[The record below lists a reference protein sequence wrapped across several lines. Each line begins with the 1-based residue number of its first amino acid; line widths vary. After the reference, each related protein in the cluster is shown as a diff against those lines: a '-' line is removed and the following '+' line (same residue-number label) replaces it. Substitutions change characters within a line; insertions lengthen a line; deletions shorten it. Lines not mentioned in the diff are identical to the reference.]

1 MGSFFTAG
9 KWKWW
14 KQVVRDWTYDQ
25 TKISCPD
32 EENQNDENYSETV
45 SSELHPT
52 ILSDIHINSKI
63 RSLKYKKR

>member
-1 MGSFFTAG
+1 M
-9 KWKWW
+9 
-14 KQVVRDWTYDQ
+14 RDLTYDKP
-25 TKISCPD
+25 KISCPD